1 MMDNLYRLSPVHT
14 LPYRTP

>member
-1 MMDNLYRLSPVHT
+1 MDNLYRLSPVHT